1 MKAIILAMSGLLALA
16 NAAPHPSGYGY
27 DNNFSGHQKPL
38 TGSYSNCKV
47 EWRTVNKAGYKEVIE
62 EKPKTVYKPV
72 CKYVY
77 QTECTNV
84 KVPYTDY
91 VTECEEGYED
101 KCEEQ
106 WVCRDD
112 PKPES
117 LKYCKNKQ
125 WEATDECVKIKVD
138 HCKDVQKNILQVSNM
153 IRDFRYFLTR
163 IYACNK

>member
-1 MKAIILAMSGLLALA
+1 MYSW
-16 NAAPHPSGYGY
+16 S
-27 DNNFSGHQKPL
+27 NNKLDGRIPKLSDFSDMTNEL
-38 TGSYSNCKV
+38 FLYSYFFHL
-47 EWRTVNKAGYKEVIE
+47 
-62 EKPKTVYKPV
+62 
-72 CKYVY
+72 
-77 QTECTNV
+77 

-91 VTECEEGYED
+91 ITECEEGYED

-138 HCKDVQKNILQVSNM
+138 HCKDVQKT
-153 IRDFRYFLTR
+153 FH
-163 IYACNK
+163 K